1 MTTEHDAKAKD
12 VARLAYLICDFGEV
26 ARVETAEAFAI
37 LLRLLPGCEALE
49 EIKREVEV
57 LHELRREY
65 VRARAAYR
73 KTLPRSDTQTDPF

>member
-1 MTTEHDAKAKD
+1 MTLLNS
-12 VARLAYLICDFGEV
+12 VAYLICDFGEV

-57 LHELRREY
+57 LHEVRREY
-65 VRARAAYR
+65 VRSRASYR
-73 KTLPRSDTQTDPF
+73 KTLPRNGDPLEPF